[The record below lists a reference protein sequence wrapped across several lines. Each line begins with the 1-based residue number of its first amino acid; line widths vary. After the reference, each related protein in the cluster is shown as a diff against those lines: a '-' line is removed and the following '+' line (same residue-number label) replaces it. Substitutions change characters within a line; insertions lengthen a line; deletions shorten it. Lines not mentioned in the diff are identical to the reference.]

1 MTMITNR
8 IGRAGR
14 ILAVSAALFVALA
27 PALAE
32 ARAGSGGS
40 FGSRGSFSN
49 SAPRATPTAPSAAQ
63 PFQRTQSQPA
73 APQSPL
79 NRATPAPSGG
89 MFNSPLARGIM
100 GGLIGAGIFGLLSG
114 SGLFNGLGSLAGMF
128 GLLLQV
134 GLIAIVAMIALNWW
148 RNRQQPSL
156 ATANARSPMGGYG
169 AAPPPASNTSARM
182 DAGQTTTSSGF
193 GSMFGGGLGAKSENQ
208 APVTRELKI
217 DGEDFNAFEHMLGE
231 VQVAYGAEDL
241 TTLRR
246 VATPEIAGYFEDDLA
261 DQKRKGQL
269 SKVGDVKLLQGDL
282 SEAWS
287 EADYDYATVA
297 MKFSLIDAVVD
308 RASGRLIEGDLV
320 KPQETTEIWTFVR
333 PTGAKPVDWKLSAI
347 QQVA

>member
-1 MTMITNR
+1 MTMISNR

-32 ARAGSGGS
+32 ARAGGRGS
-40 FGSRGSFSN
+40 FGSRGTFSN
-49 SAPRATPTAPSAAQ
+49 SAPRATPTAPTAAQ
-63 PFQRTQSQPA
+63 PFQRTQSQQA
-73 APQSPL
+73 APQSSL
-79 NRATPAPSGG
+79 NRAAPAQSGG
-89 MFNSPLARGIM
+89 MFSSPLARGIM

-114 SGLFNGLGSLAGMF
+114 SGLFSGLGSLAGMF
-128 GLLLQV
+128 GLLLQI

-148 RNRQQPSL
+148 RSRQQPSL
-156 ATANARSPMGGYG
+156 ATANTRSMGGYG
-169 AAPPPASNTSARM
+169 AAPPPNANTSARM
-182 DAGQTTTSSGF
+182 DAGQTATNSGF
-193 GSMFGGGLGAKSENQ
+193 GSMFGGGFGAK
-208 APVTRELKI
+208 PVTRELKI
-217 DGEDFNAFEHMLGE
+217 EGDDFNAFERMLGE

-241 TTLRR
+241 ATLRR

-308 RASGRLIEGDLV
+308 RATGRLIEGDLE
-320 KPQETTEIWTFVR
+320 KPQEVTEIWTFVR
-333 PTGAKPVDWKLSAI
+333 PTGGKPADWKLSAI
-347 QQVA
+347 QQVG

>member
-32 ARAGSGGS
+32 ARAGGRGS
-40 FGSRGSFSN
+40 FGSRGTMSN
-49 SAPRATPTAPSAAQ
+49 SAPRATPTAPNAAQ
-63 PFQRTQSQPA
+63 PFQRTQSQQA
-73 APQSPL
+73 APQPSL
-79 NRATPAPSGG
+79 NRAAPAASGG
-89 MFNSPLARGIM
+89 MFSSPLARGIM
-100 GGLIGAGIFGLLSG
+100 GGLLGAGLFGLLSG
-114 SGLFNGLGSLAGMF
+114 SGLFSGLGSLAGMF

-148 RNRQQPSL
+148 RSRQPQPAL
-156 ATANARSPMGGYG
+156 ATANARSMGGYG
-169 AAPPPASNTSARM
+169 AAPPPPDANTSARM
-182 DAGQTTTSSGF
+182 DGGQTTTNSGF
-193 GSMFGGGLGAKSENQ
+193 GSMFGGGFGAK
-208 APVTRELKI
+208 PVTRELKI
-217 DGEDFNAFEHMLGE
+217 EGEDFNAFERMLGD

-246 VATPEIAGYFEDDLA
+246 IATPEVAGYFEDDLA
-261 DQKRKGQL
+261 DQKRKGQV

-308 RASGRLIEGDLV
+308 RATGRLIEGDLE
-320 KPQETTEIWTFVR
+320 KPQEATEVWTFVR
-333 PTGAKPVDWKLSAI
+333 PAGGKAADWKLSAI
-347 QQVA
+347 QQVG